1 MRFTVAFS
9 LVLIPALSALA
20 EVPEIDTF
28 RIVPQYPTPVAGA
41 DLTLGAADDN
51 GRLIF
56 WDGNTV
62 YHQEK
67 DEDTGDL
74 TGTLTPS
81 GEGYLGNPSFVAL
94 KNNGET
100 VVLGSGED
108 GLVYVIDDIRDG
120 LDFEPGTEIEVPT
133 HATGVAFNNRY
144 LLLDRIRDD
153 LGGAE
158 IVLVDI
164 TTDPVTTFTVV
175 QKPAG
180 SGTAAIFVSGSGRV
194 YIMNPTTRELRYF
207 EDSAILDAFT
217 ADTSLEWSDGTP
229 FGAVGQFLNG
239 GVYGVT
245 PDNELILGG
254 DENAAGTGGIQWVD
268 ANTAPPTIL
277 DTLDPAADGAPYV
290 LIYSRELDA
299 VIAIDPTTSPPNAWA
314 STEMVPAI
322 PPDSPCEEF
331 DEIRE
336 EFTAFIEQFSP
347 AATDL
352 DGDTVADSAMLALI
366 GIYACQVNEE
376 VPLAFSTNTA
386 YDNNR
391 ETFATEGNAAALA
404 EYDRIIPI
412 LLFMNSSMQTATLGL
427 LNTASVPLSGSYTT
441 VTCTDIEN
449 CLPEFI
455 EDPVTRRV
463 IARGVYEPYFGT
475 GDADGDA
482 VVNVDE
488 YNNVVEMGGDDD
500 DFAVSAASDRLD
512 GSGGIDTGSSGGGCF
527 IATAAYGTPMAQ
539 QLDGLRALRDHS
551 LLNSALGAAFV
562 DTYYRL
568 SPPAAAWLA
577 ERPAMRAAT
586 RVVLMPLV
594 NRNAALA
601 LTLVIAGAACAIA
614 VRRNTAGAV
623 QRK

>member
-1 MRFTVAFS
+1 MRFMLAFS
-9 LVLIPALSALA
+9 LVLIPALSVFA
-20 EVPEIDTF
+20 EVPDIDTF
-28 RIVPQYPTPVAGA
+28 RIAPQYPAPVAGA
-41 DLTLGAADDN
+41 DLTRGAADDK

-62 YHQEK
+62 YYQEK
-67 DEDTGDL
+67 DEDTDDL
-74 TGTLTPS
+74 TGTMIPS
-81 GEGYLGNPSFVAL
+81 GEGYLGNPSFVVL
-94 KNNGET
+94 KDNGRT
-100 VVLGSGED
+100 VLLGSGED
-108 GLVYVIDDIRDG
+108 GLVYFIDDIRDK
-120 LDFEPGTEIEVPT
+120 LDFVPGDEIEIPT
-133 HATGVAFNNRY
+133 HATGAALSNRY

-153 LGGAE
+153 LSGAE

-180 SGTAAIFVSGSGRV
+180 SGTASIFVSGSGRV

-207 EDSAILDAFT
+207 DDNAILDAFALAT
-217 ADTSLEWSDGTP
+217 PLEWTDGTP
-229 FGAVGQFLNG
+229 FGATGQFLNG

-245 PDNELILGG
+245 PDNEVILGG
-254 DENAAGTGGIQWVD
+254 DENVAGTGGIQWVD
-268 ANTAPPTIL
+268 ADATPPAIL
-277 DTLDPAADGAPYV
+277 TTLDPAGSGPPYV
-290 LIYSRELDA
+290 LIYSRELDQ

-314 STEMVPAI
+314 STEFIPVI
-322 PPDSPCEEF
+322 PPDSPCDEF
-331 DEIRE
+331 DAIRE
-336 EFTAFIEQFSP
+336 DFTAFIEQFSP

-352 DGDTVADSAMLALI
+352 DADTVADSAMLALI
-366 GIYACQVNEE
+366 GIYACQANEE

-386 YDNNR
+386 YDDNR
-391 ETFATEGNAAALA
+391 EVFATEASAAALA

-412 LLFMNSSMQTATLGL
+412 LLFMNSAMQSATLQL
-427 LNTASVPLSGSYTT
+427 LSNASTPLSGSYTT

-455 EDPVTRRV
+455 EDPVTRRM

-475 GDADGDA
+475 GDADGDG
-482 VVNVDE
+482 VLNDE
-488 YNNVVEMGGDDD
+488 EYANVVDMGGDDD
-500 DFAVSAASDRLD
+500 DFAIAAASDRLD
-512 GSGGIDTGSSGGGCF
+512 GTGGIDTGSSGGGCF

-539 QLDGLRALRDHS
+539 QLDGLRAVRDNALLRTS
-551 LLNSALGAAFV
+551 LGAAFV
-562 DTYYRL
+562 DAYYRL

-586 RVVLMPLV
+586 RVVLLPLV
-594 NRNAALA
+594 SRNIALA
-601 LTLVIAGAACAIA
+601 LTLVIAGAVCAIA